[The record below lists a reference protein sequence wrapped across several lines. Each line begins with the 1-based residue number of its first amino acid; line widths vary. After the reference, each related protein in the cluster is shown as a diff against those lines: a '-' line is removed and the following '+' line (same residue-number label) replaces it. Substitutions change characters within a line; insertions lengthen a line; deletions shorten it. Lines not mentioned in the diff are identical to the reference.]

1 LVLVFRENKV
11 KRETKVIKVLLDFKE
26 LKVFKVKMDFL
37 VVKDFRV

>member
-1 LVLVFRENKV
+1 LYTLSSL

-26 LKVFKVKMDFL
+26 LKVYKVKMDFL